1 MLNSLRPSSTVFDHP
16 STASGLVFT
25 LDLTITPADIDD
37 LGHVNN
43 VVYLRWV
50 QEVAT
55 AHWKSGAAPVDIDR
69 LAWVVTRH
77 QLDYKAAAFLGD
89 ALVGRTWIG
98 TTGPISCERFV
109 EIRRAKD
116 DKLLVA
122 SRSMWVPVDRATGRP
137 KRIEATVLEPFRT
150 V

>member
-1 MLNSLRPSSTVFDHP
+1 MFQ
-16 STASGLVFT
+16 
-25 LDLTITPADIDD
+25 LDLSIAPSDIDD

-55 AHWKSGAAPVDIDR
+55 AHWKSAADPADIDR

-77 QLDYKAAAFLGD
+77 ELDYKVAALLGD
-89 ALVGRTWIG
+89 ALIGRTRIG
-98 TTGPISCERFV
+98 ATTAITCERFV
-109 EIRRAKD
+109 EIRRARD

-122 SRSMWVPVDRATGRP
+122 SRSIWVPVDRATGKL
-137 KRIEATVLEPFRT
+137 KRIEPSVLAPFRGT
-150 V
+150 DGPTD

>member
-1 MLNSLRPSSTVFDHP
+1 MFELSLTVA
-16 STASGLVFT
+16 TE
-25 LDLTITPADIDD
+25 DIDD

-50 QEVAT
+50 QEVAS
-55 AHWKSGAAPVDIDR
+55 AHWKSAAAVADLER

-77 QLDYKAAAFLGD
+77 ELDYKAAAFLGD

-98 TTGPISCERFV
+98 ATTAVTCERFV
-109 EIRRAKD
+109 EIRRAND

-122 SRSMWVPVDRATGRP
+122 SRSVWVSVDRSTGRP
-137 KRIEATVLEPFRT
+137 KRIDDSVLAPLRNT
-150 V
+150 